1 MRRDMEKLSS
11 CKAQIGVEVLLHAFL
26 NSALHE
32 VYSTASYTS
41 RFIPINSCFGH
52 KIIST
57 RKITTSYSRHPY
69 ASRLCMKC
77 DDTRAEARF
86 RLSAK
91 WTSPF
96 KSAVASVQSATGSRG
111 VRISG
116 SNAGY
121 TMFRGSVKVLATHS
135 IRQFPLHFP
144 PVRHRVP
151 SHFNWPLP
159 MRVRSHTHINTH
171 TRTHKTHTH
180 FLSVCHTLL
189 SNPTV
194 RRKRT

>member
-121 TMFRGSVKVLATHS
+121 MFQGSVKVTGY
-135 IRQFPLHFP
+135 PLHS
-144 PVRHRVP
+144 PVSP
-151 SHFNWPLP
+151 SLPLP
-159 MRVRSHTHINTH
+159 CDT
-171 TRTHKTHTH
+171 
-180 FLSVCHTLL
+180 VCHHVSTGLYQL
-189 SNPTV
+189 CA
-194 RRKRT
+194 